1 LSRLYKT
8 NDELATSWWLINY
21 YGGFV
26 KRGFLGTTLILISEL
41 LKIKI
46 LNILFFFQIFIFA
59 LYIYLLFK
67 NLLEKNIF
75 NYWLL
80 VIFFSPNIILIYFYE
95 TFYIA
100 RHEIILFI
108 IYLLYVNL
116 LQNKI
121 RI

>member
-1 LSRLYKT
+1 MKIDQKKNTEKIFLFFFIFILIYYILQLSRLYKT

-67 NLLEKNIF
+67 N
-75 NYWLL
+75 
-80 VIFFSPNIILIYFYE
+80 
-95 TFYIA
+95 
-100 RHEIILFI
+100 
-108 IYLLYVNL
+108 
-116 LQNKI
+116 
-121 RI
+121 